1 MPDFDA
7 IIIGTGQAGPSLAFR
22 LAGAG
27 MKVAVVERHLVGG
40 TCVNTGCTPTK
51 ALVASAYAARIAR
64 RAAEYGVVIGGDI
77 GIDMRRVK
85 ARADAIVAASRNGLT
100 SALEN
105 AANITLC
112 RGHARFESPQA
123 VEIAGERLR
132 AGRIFIN
139 VGGRALV
146 PPMPGINEVP
156 YLTNSSMMDVDFL
169 PHHLIIV
176 GGSYIGLE
184 FGQMYR
190 RFGSQVTII
199 EMAPRLVRHEDEDV
213 SAAIKDIVEREGVNV
228 RLNAECISLV
238 KRGDNIVAKVDCTDG
253 APEVAGSHLLLA
265 VGRRPNTDDLDLDKA
280 GVRCDEHSYVI
291 VDDRLQTT
299 APGVWA
305 LGDCNGK
312 GAFTHTA
319 YNDFEIVA
327 ANLLD
332 HDLRRR
338 VSERLTAYAL
348 YIDPP
353 LGRVGMTLAEARNS
367 GRRVLAGERTM
378 MRVARAVE
386 KGETQGFMRILVDGD
401 SEEILGASLLGIGC
415 DEAVHA
421 ILDLMYAKAPYTVMQ
436 RAMHIHPTVSELL
449 PTILG
454 DLKSIG

>member
-64 RAAEYGVVIGGDI
+64 RAAEHGVVIGGDI

-85 ARADAIVAASRNGLT
+85 ARTDAIVAASRNGLT

-105 AANITLC
+105 AVNIMLY
-112 RGHARFESPQA
+112 RGHARFVSPQA

-176 GGSYIGLE
+176 GGGYIGLE

-190 RFGSQVTII
+190 RFGSEVTII

-213 SAAIKDIVEREGVNV
+213 SAAIKDIIELEGADV
-228 RLNAECISLV
+228 RLNAECISLA
-238 KRGDNIVAKVDCTDG
+238 KRGDEIIAKVNCTAG

-280 GVRCDEHSYVI
+280 GVRCDERGYIV

-299 APGVWA
+299 APGIWA

-319 YNDFEIVA
+319 YNDFEIA
-327 ANLLD
+327 AQNLLD
-332 HDLRRR
+332 GRSRR
-338 VSERLTAYAL
+338 VSDRIPCYGLF
-348 YIDPP
+348 IDPP
-353 LGRVGMTLAEARNS
+353 LGRVGMSETQARAANRKIRI
-367 GRRVLAGERTM
+367 GKRPMTRVH
-378 MRVARAVE
+378 RAVE
-386 KGETQGFMRILVDGD
+386 KGETQGFMKVIVDEQ
-401 SEEILGASLLGIGC
+401 SNEILGAAILGPGG
-415 DEAVHA
+415 DEAVHCF
-421 ILDLMYAKAPYTVMQ
+421 LDTMSARAPYSTLRDTV
-436 RAMHIHPTVSELL
+436 HIHPTVSELI

-454 DLKSIG
+454 ELKP

>member
-27 MKVAVVERHLVGG
+27 MKVAVVERHLIGG

-51 ALVASAYAARIAR
+51 ALVASAYAARTAR
-64 RAAEYGVVIGGDI
+64 RAAEYGVVIGGDV

-85 ARADAIVAASRNGLT
+85 ARKDAIVAASRNGLT
-100 SALEN
+100 AALEN
-105 AANITLC
+105 DANITLY
-112 RGHARFESPQA
+112 RGHARFASSQT
-123 VEIAGERLR
+123 VEIGGERLR

-146 PPMPGINEVP
+146 PPMPGIREVP

-190 RFGSQVTII
+190 RFGSEVTII

-213 SAAIKDIVEREGVNV
+213 SAAIKDIVESEGVNV
-228 RLNAECISLV
+228 RLNAECISLA
-238 KRGDNIVAKVDCTDG
+238 KRGDEIVAKVDCTAG

-280 GVRCDEHSYVI
+280 GVRCDERGYIV

-299 APGVWA
+299 APGIWA

-319 YNDFEIVA
+319 YNDFEIAA

-332 HDLRRR
+332 HDPRR
-338 VSERLTAYAL
+338 VSERITAYAL

-353 LGRVGMTLAEARNS
+353 LGRVGMSLAEARNS
-367 GRRVLAGERTM
+367 GRRVLTGERPMT
-378 MRVARAVE
+378 RVARAVE

-401 SEEILGASLLGIGC
+401 SKEILGASLLGTGC

-421 ILDLMYAKAPYTVMQ
+421 ILDLMYAKAPYTVIQ

-454 DLKSIG
+454 DLKPFG

>member
-51 ALVASAYAARIAR
+51 ALVASAYAARTAR

-85 ARADAIVAASRNGLT
+85 ARKDAIVAASRDGLA
-100 SALEN
+100 SALES
-105 AANITLC
+105 AANITLY
-112 RGHARFESPQA
+112 RGHARFASPQM
-123 VEIAGERLR
+123 VDIAGEQLR
-132 AGRIFIN
+132 AERIFIN

-146 PPMPGINEVP
+146 PPMPGLNEVP

-169 PHHLIIV
+169 PRHLIIV

-199 EMAPRLVRHEDEDV
+199 EMAPRLVRHEDEDA
-213 SAAIKDIVEREGVNV
+213 SAAIKDIVEREGVEV

-238 KRGDNIVAKVDCTDG
+238 KRGDEVVAKVDCTDG
-253 APEVAGSHLLLA
+253 APEVAGSHLVLA

-280 GVRCDEHSYVI
+280 GVRCDERGYII
-291 VDDRLQTT
+291 VDDQLQTT
-299 APGVWA
+299 APGIWA

-327 ANLLD
+327 ANLLE
-332 HDLRRR
+332 HDPRR
-338 VSERLTAYAL
+338 VSERITAYAL
-348 YIDPP
+348 YTDPP

-367 GRRVLAGERTM
+367 GRRVLAGERPMT
-378 MRVARAVE
+378 RVARAIE

-401 SEEILGASLLGIGC
+401 SKEILGAALLGTGC

-454 DLKSIG
+454 DLKSVG

>member
-27 MKVAVVERHLVGG
+27 MKVAVVERHLIGG

-64 RAAEYGVVIGGDI
+64 RAAEYGVLIGGDV

-85 ARADAIVAASRNGLT
+85 ARKDAIVAASRNGLT
-100 SALEN
+100 AALEN
-105 AANITLC
+105 DANITLY
-112 RGHARFESPQA
+112 RGHARFASSQT
-123 VEIAGERLR
+123 VEIGGERLR

-146 PPMPGINEVP
+146 PPMPGIREVP

-190 RFGSQVTII
+190 RFGSEVTII

-213 SAAIKDIVEREGVNV
+213 SAAIKDIVESEGVNV
-228 RLNAECISLV
+228 RLNAECISLA
-238 KRGDNIVAKVDCTDG
+238 KRGDEILAQVDCTAG

-280 GVRCDEHSYVI
+280 GVRCDERGYIV

-299 APGVWA
+299 APGIWA

-319 YNDFEIVA
+319 YNDFEIAA

-332 HDLRRR
+332 HDPRR
-338 VSERLTAYAL
+338 VSERITAYAL

-353 LGRVGMTLAEARNS
+353 LGRVGMSLAEARNS
-367 GRRVLAGERTM
+367 GRRVLTGERPMT
-378 MRVARAVE
+378 RVARAVE

-401 SEEILGASLLGIGC
+401 SKEILGASLLGTGC

-421 ILDLMYAKAPYTVMQ
+421 ILDLMYAKAPYTVIQ

-454 DLKSIG
+454 DLKPFG

>member
-1 MPDFDA
+1 MPHFDA
-7 IIIGTGQAGPSLAFR
+7 IIIRTGPARPSLAFR

-77 GIDMRRVK
+77 GIDMRQVT
-85 ARADAIVAASRNGLT
+85 ARKDAIVAASRNGLT

-105 AANITLC
+105 AANITLY
-112 RGHARFESPQA
+112 RGHARFAAPQT
-123 VEIAGERLR
+123 VELAGERLH

-156 YLTNSSMMDVDFL
+156 FLTNSSMMDVDFL
-169 PHHLIIV
+169 PRHLIIV

-190 RFGSQVTII
+190 RFGSRVTII

-213 SAAIKDIVEREGVNV
+213 SAAIKDIVEREGVEV
-228 RLNAECISLV
+228 RLNAECISLAR
-238 KRGDNIVAKVDCTDG
+238 RGDEIVAKVDCTAG

-265 VGRRPNTDDLDLDKA
+265 VGRQPNTDDLGLDKA
-280 GVRCDEHSYVI
+280 GVRCDERGYI
-291 VDDRLQTT
+291 IIDDRLQTT
-299 APGVWA
+299 APGIWA

-332 HDLRRR
+332 HDPPRR
-338 VSERLTAYAL
+338 VSER
-348 YIDPP
+348 
-353 LGRVGMTLAEARNS
+353 V
-367 GRRVLAGERTM
+367 
-378 MRVARAVE
+378 
-386 KGETQGFMRILVDGD
+386 
-401 SEEILGASLLGIGC
+401 
-415 DEAVHA
+415 
-421 ILDLMYAKAPYTVMQ
+421 
-436 RAMHIHPTVSELL
+436 
-449 PTILG
+449 
-454 DLKSIG
+454 